1 MTLGI
6 GFGSAVAVGER
17 SCGVRGGRP
26 PPPVRRCA
34 LRMPPIILEAI
45 AITIPTAIIVPNS
58 CPLLTLIPKFCEIN
72 VANGGM
78 RRLAEIKKRKISGPI
93 QPLFVLRGG
102 SSDIIRVIADL
113 RLQIVPGAL

>member
-1 MTLGI
+1 
-6 GFGSAVAVGER
+6 
-17 SCGVRGGRP
+17 
-26 PPPVRRCA
+26 
-34 LRMPPIILEAI
+34 
-45 AITIPTAIIVPNS
+45 
-58 CPLLTLIPKFCEIN
+58 
-72 VANGGM
+72 M